1 LDWHN
6 VIAEHRGVN
15 EIDIHQFDSATT
27 TDFATGCAMVI
38 HNKVFREIGFFD
50 ERYYLYYED
59 LDFNVRA
66 HKQGIH
72 AWYCPEAFLWHKNAG
87 STDRPGN
94 DFHQYY
100 MTRNRLIFGLTYA
113 PFRTKVALLKESL
126 RFVLAGS
133 VRQKQAIMDTLF
145 KKFGRQY
152 LWKK

>member
-1 LDWHN
+1 

-87 STDRPGN
+87 SSHSGSLLHD
-94 DFHQYY
+94 YY
-100 MTRNRLIFGLTYA
+100 LSRNKLLFGMKYA
-113 PFRTKVALLKESL
+113 PWRTRLSLINESL
-126 RFVLAGS
+126 RLIKNGRTWQKRGVFDYYTHNFYQGS
-133 VRQKQAIMDTLF
+133 F
-145 KKFGRQY
+145 KTA
-152 LWKK
+152 